1 PFGTYNGGF
10 WVVTRY
16 ADVVEIEQDPATF
29 SSVPGAF
36 LPLANQDRAGPMSKH
51 ILFMDPPVHTRVR
64 KVAAR
69 AFGPRVIAQ
78 FETWIREIV
87 VETLDDALPLG
98 EFDWVEQVARLIPAR
113 VVARVMGVPHEDRD
127 SILRW
132 SDDIFNG
139 QARSEDG
146 SVMAR
151 AFEAV
156 GSYMSELGRRKLAQP
171 ADDVVS
177 LLAQSLDRG
186 DLDQAEYLMYT
197 TALLIAGYETT
208 HTLIGQSTRLLIED
222 AAAREL
228 TQRAIAASKQREVVD
243 ELLRLVTPA
252 MNIAR
257 TAVRDVEFHGQ
268 RIRANDTVMLLLN
281 AANRDPAAFDDPH
294 RFDPFR
300 AGVRSH
306 GYGRDGLAFGSGI
319 HRCVGA
325 MLAKL
330 ELRILLEEMDRRG
343 TWPQLAGEP
352 RRGWSALVNQLLS
365 LPVRVA

>member
-1 PFGTYNGGF
+1 
-10 WVVTRY
+10 
-16 ADVVEIEQDPATF
+16 
-29 SSVPGAF
+29 
-36 LPLANQDRAGPMSKH
+36 
-51 ILFMDPPVHTRVR
+51 
-64 KVAAR
+64 
-69 AFGPRVIAQ
+69 
-78 FETWIREIV
+78 
-87 VETLDDALPLG
+87 
-98 EFDWVEQVARLIPAR
+98 
-113 VVARVMGVPHEDRD
+113 MGVPHEDRD